1 MATGMARGMR
11 FIEKKVPRSVVR
23 GIQLG
28 LALLLIKTS
37 INFIYID
44 YVIALISILV
54 IIIFFMASR

>member
-1 MATGMARGMR
+1 MAKGMR
-11 FIEKKVPRSVVR
+11 FVEKKDLRSVVR